1 MSITNISSSIF
12 LESFTLVFN
21 RNVRKK
27 KQTFNEEK
35 QVLIIIGEKFIEKN
49 EEHND
54 ANLKF
59 VD

>member
-54 ANLKF
+54 TNLKF